1 MKKRRGHLFDVAMGS
16 YDCAEICKL
25 VGIFLLEENSE
36 TCNEGDIGLY
46 KDDSLAIIRKKVVL
60 Y

>member
-16 YDCAEICKL
+16 YDGAEICEL

-36 TCNEGDIGLY
+36 TFNEGDIGLY